1 MTKTIKITTL
11 AILIAAAVCGLNFT
25 TANHLPLIKPEK
37 AETPILDLVSIGLHQ
52 LAWDPMSGTGS
63 YTVAILNL
71 NTNTPHSTF
80 STTATSSLVSGLVS
94 GNNYRIMISR
104 GASIITV
111 DNIAP

>member
-1 MTKTIKITTL
+1 MKITTL
-11 AILIAAAVCGLNFT
+11 AILMAAAVCGLNFT
-25 TANHLPLIKPEK
+25 TANHLSLIKSEK
-37 AETPILDLVSIGLHQ
+37 ADLPILDYVSSGFHQ
-52 LAWDPMSGTGS
+52 LTWDPISGTGT

-80 STTATSSLVSGLVS
+80 STTATSSLVYGLVS